1 MKTLTKYKR
10 NGIEWNITNRIN
22 NIAVAE
28 STHGYEVIV
37 IQSHNGRTIPAK
49 GEKPEIICEPSEY
62 PPSNEQWGS
71 KGWSYSLLIDASDKF
86 NQLTK

>member
-1 MKTLTKYKR
+1 MKILTQYKK
-10 NGIEWNITNRIN
+10 NGIDWNIIKRIN
-22 NIAVAE
+22 NIAIAE

-37 IQSHNGRTIPAK
+37 TQSHNGRTIA
-49 GEKPEIICEPSEY
+49 GNYCEPSEY

-71 KGWSYSLLIDASDKF
+71 KGWSYSLLVDASDKF

>member
-10 NGIEWNITNRIN
+10 NGIEWNIINRIN

-28 STHGYEVIV
+28 SERGYEVIIV
-37 IQSHNGRTIPAK
+37 QSHNGRTIA
-49 GEKPEIICEPSEY
+49 GNYCEPAEY

-71 KGWSYSLLIDASDKF
+71 KGWSYSLLVDANEKF
-86 NQLTK
+86 NTLTK

>member
-1 MKTLTKYKR
+1 MKILTQYKR
-10 NGIEWNITNRIN
+10 NGIDWNIIKRIN
-22 NIAVAE
+22 NIAIAE
-28 STHGYEVIV
+28 STHGYEVIT
-37 IQSHNGRTIPAK
+37 IQSHNGRTIAGK
-49 GEKPEIICEPSEY
+49 YCEPSEY